1 MIRPLLVGL
10 IVVALAGCHGNQAAA
25 PTPGPRSPAG
35 WEVRYNAA
43 LALAHRG
50 SAAIKEPVPWE
61 SLLEMLD
68 EQQQMRN
75 FTTRLSDGREVP
87 DETAARLTVIGALK
101 AVQTLHRANP
111 SLDLS
116 ALSESIAKLN
126 QSGNAAVRTEAE
138 KTRLTLADK

>member
-1 MIRPLLVGL
+1 
-10 IVVALAGCHGNQAAA
+10 
-25 PTPGPRSPAG
+25 
-35 WEVRYNAA
+35 VRYNAA

-101 AVQTLHRANP
+101 AVQTLHRANR

-116 ALSESIAKLN
+116 ALSEAIAKLN

-138 KTRLTLADK
+138 KTRLTLVDK